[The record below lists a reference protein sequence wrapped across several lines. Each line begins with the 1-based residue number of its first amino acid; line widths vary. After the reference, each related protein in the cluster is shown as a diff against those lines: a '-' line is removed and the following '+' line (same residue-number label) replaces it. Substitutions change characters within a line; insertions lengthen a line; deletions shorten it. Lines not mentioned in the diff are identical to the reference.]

1 MHLCSEPDGRIVA
14 DRTLPST
21 WECFQLLQSNES
33 DKLVLKTFHDTYVS
47 VDDAKHL
54 CSSKNL
60 TEWTVGDFSL
70 RCSST
75 SSDVK
80 KFYESWWRTQSV
92 EYVATMKE
100 RYGKFELGEYSI
112 FEILWRTSTSSRSL
126 AFQTAER
133 ARKAGHPQYVQFV
146 LLVCLLSQAVIGL
159 GDGDKNGDSELFDWT
174 LECQTRVLGCP
185 APAETRFFSEFNS
198 VSPDLE
204 PNLPIPSPLP
214 LPLPLGLMNPQLT
227 YTYSGLTYMTD
238 VLEHANCSMPFEG
251 FLLLKLLNLDLW
263 FRNGH
268 YANFQ
273 TQQETEM
280 KPLLLEIDDLRKLS
294 KRACMNELSDD
305 VVADLWADHYS
316 EICASFGVGG
326 ILSW

>member
-1 MHLCSEPDGRIVA
+1 M
-14 DRTLPST
+14 
-21 WECFQLLQSNES
+21 
-33 DKLVLKTFHDTYVS
+33 
-47 VDDAKHL
+47 
-54 CSSKNL
+54 
-60 TEWTVGDFSL
+60 
-70 RCSST
+70 
-75 SSDVK
+75 K

-280 KPLLLEIDDLRKLS
+280 KPLLLEIDDLRRLS